1 MPARRASLRWWVVK
15 MNDRA
20 GCLRL
25 LGYAALACV
34 VVVLTRDLA
43 PDVQLALAGAGFG
56 GAVLTVVFVGLA
68 KIREVSR

>member
-1 MPARRASLRWWVVK
+1 

-25 LGYAALACV
+25 LAFVALAGV
-34 VVVLTRDLA
+34 VVRWCYDLA